1 MLVHVALGDITQL
14 TVDAVVNPANSRGLM
29 RGGVA
34 GALKEAGGEAI
45 EQEAIAMAPIA
56 VGAAIVT
63 GAGQLFCKA
72 VIHVPTME
80 EPGQRIGV
88 ENVRRA
94 ARAALLAAA
103 VSGHAVVAI
112 PALGTGSG
120 GVPRDEAARAII
132 DELRAHRHPN
142 PQTIYLLANDE
153 DMLRCFEDAAR
164 NATQP

>member
-1 MLVHVALGDITQL
+1 MVVHVAQGDITQL
-14 TVDAVVNPANSRGLM
+14 TVDAVVNPANSRGVM
-29 RGGVA
+29 KGGVA
-34 GALKEAGGEAI
+34 GALKEAGGEVI
-45 EQEAIAMAPIA
+45 ESESIALAPIA
-56 VGAAIVT
+56 IGAAIVT
-63 GAGQLFCKA
+63 GAGHLFCKS

-103 VSGHAVVAI
+103 RSGHAVVGM

-132 DELRAHRHPN
+132 DELRAHRGPT
-142 PQTIYLLANDE
+142 PQTVYLIANDE
-153 DMLRCFEDAAR
+153 DMLRCFEEAAR

>member
-1 MLVHVALGDITQL
+1 MMVHIALGDITQL
-14 TVDAVVNPANSRGLM
+14 TVDAVVNPANSRGVM

-34 GALKEAGGEAI
+34 GALKEAGGDQI
-45 EQEAIAMAPIA
+45 ENEAIAAAPIA

-63 GAGQLFCKA
+63 TAGELFSKA
-72 VIHVPTME
+72 VIHAPTME

-103 VSGHAVVAI
+103 VSNHAVIAF

-120 GVPRDEAARAII
+120 GVPRDEAARAIV
-132 DELRAHRHPN
+132 DELRAHRQQN
-142 PQTIYLLANDE
+142 PQTIYLIANND
-153 DMLRCFEDAAR
+153 DMLRCFDDACR

>member
-1 MLVHVALGDITQL
+1 MVVHVAVGDITQL
-14 TVDAVVNPANSRGLM
+14 AVDAVVNPANSRGVM
-29 RGGVA
+29 KGGVA
-34 GALKEAGGEAI
+34 GALKEAGGVGI
-45 EQEAIAMAPIA
+45 ESEAIAMAPIA

-103 VSGHAVVAI
+103 VSGQNVVAL

-120 GVPRDEAARAII
+120 GVPRDEAARAIV
-132 DELRAHRHPN
+132 DEVRAHRQPN
-142 PQTIYLLANDE
+142 PSTIYLIANDE
-153 DMLRCFEDAAR
+153 DMLRCFEDALR